1 MDQLFDKDGAG
12 IYSGLRK
19 GSLSTEPAPEYVLPQ
34 LARGLSYIHDRNLIF
49 GNVKPENV
57 LFFQN
62 DANQSVTVKWA
73 DFGLV
78 NKDKLSITSYDA
90 KIIVWRAPEWLN
102 DSAIGGAVHP
112 TVESDIWLTGRLFY
126 YFFDDGPR
134 WMKKAS
140 DFYKIDLEGKLFT
153 GRCCYLYIFQHI
165 FILYIYR
172 ITI

>member
-1 MDQLFDKDGAG
+1 MDQLFEKDGAG

-34 LARGLSYIHDRNLIF
+34 LARGLAYIHDRNLIY

-57 LFFQN
+57 LFFETE
-62 DANQSVTVKWA
+62 AKQSVIVKWA

-78 NKDKLSITSYDA
+78 KKDKLSITSYDA
-90 KIIVWRAPEWLN
+90 FASNNNKIIAWRAPEWLN
-102 DSAIGGAVHP
+102 DSATGAVHP

-134 WMKKAS
+134 WMKNAS
-140 DFYKIDLEGKLFT
+140 DFYNIDLEGKLFT
-153 GRCCYLYIFQHI
+153 LHWF
-165 FILYIYR
+165 F
-172 ITI
+172 